1 MNFHHFLNLTTLH
14 ENKLLKFLQYGIC
27 PGTQDLGLVDRKSH
41 PLHNRDRHQFFA
53 ILTVSQCVNVIK
65 RTSHNML
72 RILIIIKVRNYRK
85 IKKMQNVITVI
96 STFCCMQSVSYLCS
110 LS

>member
-27 PGTQDLGLVDRKSH
+27 PGTQDLGLVDRKPH

-53 ILTVSQCVNVIK
+53 ILTVSQCVNVVTYCHK
-65 RTSHNML
+65 KNKSQYVKDPHNYKSQKL
-72 RILIIIKVRNYRK
+72 
-85 IKKMQNVITVI
+85 
-96 STFCCMQSVSYLCS
+96 
-110 LS
+110 